1 MEFKKLGDI
10 SIPLLGFG
18 TFKLRGEECTN
29 SVITALETGYRL
41 IDTAEAY
48 GNEAEVGKAI
58 KASGIDRNELFITTK
73 VNFKSYEHTKDT
85 VRSSLEK
92 LGVDKLD
99 LVLLHWGFGNYYKA
113 WRELEELVDEGV
125 IGAIGVSNFTPVQ
138 LIDLVSFNRI
148 KPLVN
153 QTETNLYCQRINE
166 HVWEDKYNVAHE
178 GYAPLGQGRANEM
191 FAEPAVATLAR
202 KYGKTPAQILLRFFT
217 QSDVIVIPKSAHP
230 ERIRENFDIF
240 DFSLSEAEI
249 AELRALDKASP
260 MIGRS
265 DKPEMVE
272 SAMKW

>member
-1 MEFKKLGDI
+1 MEFKKIGEL
-10 SIPLLGFG
+10 SIPFVGFG
-18 TFKLRGEECTN
+18 TFQLRGDDCKR
-29 SVITALETGYRL
+29 SVLSALETGYRL

-48 GNEAEVGKAI
+48 GNESEVGEAI
-58 KASGIDRNELFITTK
+58 RESGVKRDEIFITTK
-73 VNFKSYEHTKDT
+73 VNFKSYEHTRET
-85 VRSSLEK
+85 VGKSLEK

-113 WRELEELVDEGV
+113 WRELEQLVHEGV

-138 LIDLVSFNRI
+138 LIDLVSFNEI
-148 KPLVN
+148 KPVVN

-166 HVWEDKYNVAHE
+166 HMWEDKYGVAHE

-191 FAEPAVATLAR
+191 FAEPAVAKLAG
-202 KYGKTPAQILLRFFT
+202 KYGKTPAQVLLRFFT
-217 QSDVIVIPKSAHP
+217 QSDVIVIPKSAHA
-230 ERIRENFDIF
+230 ERIQENFNIF
-240 DFSLSEAEI
+240 DFSLTESEI

-272 SAMKW
+272 SAMHW

>member
-1 MEFKKLGDI
+1 MEFKKIGELR
-10 SIPLLGFG
+10 IPFIGFG
-18 TFKLRGEECTN
+18 TFQLRGDDCTR
-29 SVITALETGYRL
+29 SVLSALETGYRL

-48 GNEAEVGKAI
+48 GNESEVGKAI
-58 KASGIDRNELFITTK
+58 RESGVKRDEIFITTK
-73 VNFKSYEHTKDT
+73 VNFKSYEHTRET
-85 VRSSLEK
+85 VGKSLEK

-113 WRELEELVDEGV
+113 WRELEKLVHEGV

-138 LIDLVSFNRI
+138 LIDLVSFNEI
-148 KPLVN
+148 KPVVN

-166 HVWEDKYNVAHE
+166 HMWEDKYGVAHE

-191 FAEPAVATLAR
+191 FAEPAVAKLAE
-202 KYGKTPAQILLRFFT
+202 KYGKTPAQVLLRFFT
-217 QSDVIVIPKSAHP
+217 QSDVIVIPKSAHT
-230 ERIRENFDIF
+230 ERIRENFNIF
-240 DFSLSEAEI
+240 DFSLTESEI